1 MRSSQVSDDIGAEQ
15 EYARAR
21 RAAALA
27 TRAARAASAAGGSA
41 DRAGLDRAG
50 ADLEA
55 ADRALA
61 SADPVRLALR
71 TAYLELVAARAP
83 RYRLRR
89 EPWGDSLRT
98 ACRHLGPRDDLVT
111 RLRVASAAVGE
122 RPSAGEVR
130 RLEGA
135 QHALY
140 EAMNRPGGS
149 GRAVTLATWRLAKW
163 YRQLFRAEPLA
174 RTVAGTVA
182 LLPASDPLTC
192 GAAARAAAFCG
203 DVGQVETA
211 LDLYAMVA
219 ADAEQRLAGQH
230 GTAAR
235 AELAAVRLRMAD
247 HHLLNGAAARAEALV
262 RTVWDTAAPQA
273 PASATERRA
282 AAELARTRA
291 AALALLPDCLLA
303 QGRRAEAHAA
313 YRAVHER
320 LTAAARRTPRTAG
333 ATSAV
338 YRAVLYTGREW
349 HHEGP
354 PTDEDTA

>member
-27 TRAARAASAAGGSA
+27 TSAAVAASAAGGSA
-41 DRAGLDRAG
+41 DRAGLDRLG
-50 ADLEA
+50 AALEA
-55 ADRALA
+55 ADRSLA

-71 TAYLELVAARAP
+71 TAYLERVAAQAS

-89 EPWGDSLRT
+89 EPWADSLRT

-111 RLRVASAAVGE
+111 RLRAASVAVGE
-122 RPSAGEVR
+122 QPSAGEVR

-135 QHALY
+135 LHTLH
-140 EAMNRPGGS
+140 EAMERSGGS
-149 GRAVTLATWRLAKW
+149 GPAVTLATWRLAKW
-163 YRQLFRAEPLA
+163 YRQLFLAEPLA
-174 RTVAGTVA
+174 RTVARTVDR
-182 LLPASDPLTC
+182 LPVSDPLTC
-192 GAAARAAAFCG
+192 GAGGRAAGFCG

-211 LDLYAMVA
+211 RDLYAMVA

-247 HHLLNGAAARAEALV
+247 HHLLNGAAVRAEALV
-262 RTVWDTAAPQA
+262 RTVSDTVAPRA

-282 AAELARTRA
+282 AADLARTRA

-303 QGRRAEAHAA
+303 QGRRSEAHAA
-313 YRAVHER
+313 YCALYER
-320 LTAAARRTPRTAG
+320 LTGAARHTPRTA
-333 ATSAV
+333 SAASAA

-349 HHEGP
+349 HREGP
-354 PTDEDTA
+354 PTDRDTA